1 MAIQIERNE
10 NGNCVNFRGATQPVY
25 WNNCLTAVA
34 VGTDRINIENDIR
47 SAGAGQTY
55 YEYFNVKIED
65 FCDNNGASF
74 ANATAAASYIN
85 GVAKATPSGVSSSFP
100 DNSKLTFGDDDD
112 LEIFH
117 NSSNGNTII
126 QETTGGNLVIKG
138 SNLFLQSAG
147 SEDYFK
153 GTANGSVE
161 LYYDNSKK
169 FETTTHGIDVTGH
182 TETDTLNV
190 SGIATLANSV
200 IITETELDIT
210 LSLIHI

>member
-10 NGNCVNFRGATQPVY
+10 NGNCINFKGATQPVY

-74 ANATAAASYIN
+74 ANATAAANYIN
-85 GVAKATPSGVSSSFP
+85 GVAKATPSGGIGP
-100 DNSKLTFGDDDD
+100 NDNINTTGIITASQFSGDGSGLTG
-112 LEIFH
+112 ITATG
-117 NSSNGNTII
+117 SGVVI
-126 QETTGGNLVIKG
+126 QE
-138 SNLFLQSAG
+138 
-147 SEDYFK
+147 E
-153 GTANGSVE
+153 
-161 LYYDNSKK
+161 
-169 FETTTHGIDVTGH
+169 
-182 TETDTLNV
+182 
-190 SGIATLANSV
+190 
-200 IITETELDIT
+200 